1 MHPNDST
8 INDYVDSAL
17 GPGDRAT
24 VEQHLETCSECRGL
38 AADLR
43 ELQRA
48 AAALEPIEPSPD
60 AWTRVEEAIRRE
72 SPANRLRLGDGGPP
86 KVHAKAEAGRSGA
99 DDEPLDGRDLRGSS
113 SGWAWGWS
121 AAAALLLLA
130 TLAGLRLGPM
140 ARHTTA
146 VSAPATDAAVAS
158 AQAVESELL
167 QAEQHYQKAI
177 SGLEQLAAADTAAL
191 DPQTAA
197 ILQRNLS
204 VIDRA
209 INESRA
215 ALKAQPDSEPAQE
228 SLFESFKSKIALLQD
243 TVALINEMRKGNEAG
258 AARIISGLKREP

>member
-8 INDYVDSAL
+8 INDYVDNAL
-17 GPGDRAT
+17 GPGDRAR
-24 VEQHLETCSECRGL
+24 VEQHLETCRECHGL

-43 ELQRA
+43 DLRRA
-48 AAALEPIEPSPD
+48 AAALEPIEPSAG
-60 AWTRVEEAIRRE
+60 AWTRIEEAIRR
-72 SPANRLRLGDGGPP
+72 DG
-86 KVHAKAEAGRSGA
+86 
-99 DDEPLDGRDLRGSS
+99 PLDGRDLRGSLS
-113 SGWAWGWS
+113 RQAWGWS

-146 VSAPATDAAVAS
+146 VSVPTDAAVAS

-167 QAEQHYQKAI
+167 QAEQHYQRAI

-197 ILQRNLS
+197 TLQKNLS

-215 ALKAQPDSEPAQE
+215 ALKAQPDSEPAQQ

-258 AARIISGLKREP
+258 AARIISGLKHEP